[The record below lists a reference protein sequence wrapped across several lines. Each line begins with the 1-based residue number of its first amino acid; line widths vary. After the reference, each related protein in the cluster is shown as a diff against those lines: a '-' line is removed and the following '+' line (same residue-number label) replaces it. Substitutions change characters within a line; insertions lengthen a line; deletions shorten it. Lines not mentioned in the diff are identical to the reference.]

1 MSLAVLEI
9 VDEISEVTEKEQVA
23 PPDEA
28 LMRMLFAPL
37 GAQAIYV
44 AAKLGVADLLI
55 DGPKNIT
62 DLALKTSSDES
73 SLYRVL
79 RALASL
85 GVFAEKPN
93 RVFELTPS
101 ANLLRSDIKG
111 SLRKIATFMGED
123 WHWSVWGQT
132 LYSVRTGKPAWAHVH
147 GKEVFPYL
155 SENKQAAKLFDEAMN
170 SNTSLAIEAL
180 LKAYDFSQFGIL
192 VEVAG
197 GYGRLLAAVL
207 AQAPELKGILFDQP
221 YVIENAGDHLKDSEV
236 VSRIELQSGDFFVSV
251 PHGGDA
257 YLMKH
262 IIHDWDDE
270 RARLIL
276 TNVKRAMNRGAKL
289 LLIELVINGDNTPDL
304 GKFVDLEMLVSPGG
318 KERTAEEYAELF
330 ARAGFTLTRI
340 IPTESPYSVIEGV
353 AS

>member
-44 AAKLGVADLLI
+44 AAKLGVADLLS

-251 PHGGDA
+251 PRGGDA

-270 RARLIL
+270 RALSIL

-330 ARAGFTLTRI
+330 ARAGFKLTRI